1 MDELD
6 VFVKVINLK
15 LNIKNTLEDLKF
27 NKLNNISYIQ
37 DICNDRR
44 FVIVF
49 EENHLALSL
58 YNKTT
63 DISITEMIN
72 YESMLKDMI
81 FYDLSSEY
89 IIKTLLEEMRIY
101 G

>member
-1 MDELD
+1 
-6 VFVKVINLK
+6 
-15 LNIKNTLEDLKF
+15 
-27 NKLNNISYIQ
+27 
-37 DICNDRR
+37 
-44 FVIVF
+44 VF
-49 EENHLALSL
+49 EENHLAVSL

-63 DISITEMIN
+63 DVSITEMIN